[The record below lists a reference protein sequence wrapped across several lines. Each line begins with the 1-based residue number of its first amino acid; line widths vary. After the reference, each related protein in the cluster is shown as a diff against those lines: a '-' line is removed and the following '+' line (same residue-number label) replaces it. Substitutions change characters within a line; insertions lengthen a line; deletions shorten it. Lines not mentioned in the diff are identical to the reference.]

1 MLPTLPPTSALCPSR
16 LLYPDPNPAHVQTIM
31 LLLGGFA
38 IAAALSKHFIAKQ
51 LAVSILSR
59 VGRKPHHVIL
69 ANMLVATF
77 ASMWISNV
85 AAPVLCFSLVQ
96 PILRTLPTSHP
107 FCKSLVMG
115 IALASNLGGMTSPIS
130 SPQNIF
136 AIERMSMGGTPPSW
150 LTWFAVALPVAF
162 LGNIVCWAL
171 ILMVYRPGETIKEV
185 RMGDEGGGTTGGG
198 GVLCAGIRVCAEFE
212 TVIHCVVY
220 VRRFWRQRV
229 CMHAVLRCLLA

>member
-1 MLPTLPPTSALCPSR
+1 VPCTA
-16 LLYPDPNPAHVQTIM
+16 LLYISAAFPNTDCCYVCGSCHVLLLALRPDQTIM

-59 VGRKPHHVIL
+59 VGRKPQHVIL

-136 AIERMSMGGTPPSW
+136 AIERMSMSGAPPSW

-162 LGNIVCWAL
+162 LGNLVCWAL
-171 ILMVYRPGETIKEV
+171 ILMVYRPGATIKEV
-185 RMGDEGGGTTGGG
+185 GFDSE
-198 GVLCAGIRVCAEFE
+198 L
-212 TVIHCVVY
+212 HVVQGQALDSPITSPTAQTW
-220 VRRFWRQRV
+220 F
-229 CMHAVLRCLLA
+229 

>member
-1 MLPTLPPTSALCPSR
+1 MLLLLLTPLLLPPLPP
-16 LLYPDPNPAHVQTIM
+16 LPQTIM

-59 VGRKPHHVIL
+59 VGRKPHHVLL

-96 PILRTLPTSHP
+96 PILRTLKTDHP
-107 FCKSLVMG
+107 FNKSLVMG

-136 AIERMSMGGTPPSW
+136 AIERMSMGGQPPSW

-162 LGNIVCWAL
+162 IGNLVCWAT
-171 ILMVYRPGETIKEV
+171 ILMVYQPLGKMKEV
-185 RMGDEGGGTTGGG
+185 CWGRGGT
-198 GVLCAGIRVCAEFE
+198 VGIQSAPAEL
-212 TVIHCVVY
+212 
-220 VRRFWRQRV
+220 W
-229 CMHAVLRCLLA
+229 LLNPDEDRL

>member
-1 MLPTLPPTSALCPSR
+1 M
-16 LLYPDPNPAHVQTIM
+16 QTIM

-38 IAAALSKHFIAKQ
+38 LASALSKHFIAKR

-59 VGRKPHHVIL
+59 VGRKPHHVLL

-96 PILRTLPTSHP
+96 PILKTLPHTHP
-107 FCKSLVMG
+107 FSKSLVLG

-136 AIERMSMGGTPPSW
+136 AIERMSMSGRCAVWGARRSSLLLTNIHTLLCLVLHMQHLEEVCLALCTLLRHAHRLTPVPNN
-150 LTWFAVALPVAF
+150 VLPQT
-162 LGNIVCWAL
+162 
-171 ILMVYRPGETIKEV
+171 LMTHSFKTVPQCTIIHSH
-185 RMGDEGGGTTGGG
+185 TT
-198 GVLCAGIRVCAEFE
+198 L
-212 TVIHCVVY
+212 
-220 VRRFWRQRV
+220 Q
-229 CMHAVLRCLLA
+229 

>member
-1 MLPTLPPTSALCPSR
+1 
-16 LLYPDPNPAHVQTIM
+16 M

-51 LAVSILSR
+51 MAVAILSR
-59 VGRKPHHVIL
+59 VGRRPHHVLL

-96 PILRTLPTSHP
+96 PILRTLPTDHA

-136 AIERMSMGGTPPSW
+136 AIERMSISGVPPSW
-150 LTWFAVALPVAF
+150 LQWFAVALPVSI
-162 LGNIVCWAL
+162 LGNVLCWAL
-171 ILMVYRPGETIKEV
+171 ILLVYQPHCSIKEV
-185 RMGDEGGGTTGGG
+185 GGMWGACGGRWGEGTT
-198 GVLCAGIRVCAEFE
+198 A
-212 TVIHCVVY
+212 
-220 VRRFWRQRV
+220 RRWVGRGQWW
-229 CMHAVLRCLLA
+229 CLDNVSQ